1 MSICFQNKTKSAPRS
16 LDCTKEIFD
25 IDKEMTEILGY
36 LTGTKV
42 MEPQDIV
49 DNTGRLHHLAKKRQA
64 LVAVI
69 LLFSEWR

>member
-1 MSICFQNKTKSAPRS
+1 
-16 LDCTKEIFD
+16 
-25 IDKEMTEILGY
+25 MTEILGY